1 MNPINSRSVPI
12 TTGQVHATAGR
23 VPGTIDRVPAI
34 VGMMSEEIAAKY
46 HTCLMLYRAKPGTLD
61 MSHRWSAHV
70 RSSET
75 LTIYHRDV
83 ELHITFVTIYIF

>member
-1 MNPINSRSVPI
+1 MNPTNSRLVPI
-12 TTGQVHATAGR
+12 TIGRVPRTIGRVHATTG
-23 VPGTIDRVPAI
+23 RVPAI

-46 HTCLMLYRAKPGTLD
+46 HTCLMLYRAEPGTLD
-61 MSHRWSAHV
+61 MSHRWSVHV

-75 LTIYHRDV
+75 LIIYHRDV